1 MNDLVRASSLF
12 GGPRA
17 PSAGLSGVLGT
28 VANPPPEVAQL
39 PVGTTLQGVVTGHD
53 GEGHLLV
60 RTELGTL
67 SVATKAT
74 LPVDSEVTLQIRSS
88 GTQLHVLLMH
98 SEAPPAGVQGAA
110 PPSAQPASAPRATA
124 GGAQGRPETAP
135 GGAPGA
141 GTGHGALPDLLTLGQ
156 TVRAVVQ
163 APAGAPGAAPGAASG
178 ATAETA
184 SGVSPL
190 GPCPAP
196 SPALRAGP
204 GPMPRRAGPAFRPS
218 RHSSRRAASFD

>member
-12 GGPRA
+12 GGQRA

-39 PVGTTLQGVVTGHD
+39 PVGTTLQGVVTGRD
-53 GEGHLLV
+53 GAGHLLV

-98 SEAPPAGVQGAA
+98 SEAPPASAQGAQVA
-110 PPSAQPASAPRATA
+110 PGPPELEEALESQAQEQGEQHLGRARAHGAAGSPDKSASSRERPGPTPTSSAIASVPV
-124 GGAQGRPETAP
+124 AQGRHGCRVTV
-135 GGAPGA
+135 GG
-141 GTGHGALPDLLTLGQ
+141 
-156 TVRAVVQ
+156 
-163 APAGAPGAAPGAASG
+163 PAGAAAGSFAPSATRGAARW
-178 ATAETA
+178 
-184 SGVSPL
+184 L
-190 GPCPAP
+190 
-196 SPALRAGP
+196 
-204 GPMPRRAGPAFRPS
+204 PRL
-218 RHSSRRAASFD
+218 SSAHEPTP